1 MRILSFFNKNKSKV
15 YAPAYEAYLAYFT
28 KKINLKKPICE
39 TRFIVLDTETTGLDP
54 KKDHILS
61 VAAIEVRG
69 TDFSVKNRLECY
81 VEQPE
86 YQPGESI
93 AVHGIL
99 PHQSAGG
106 ISEKAMLQQLLE
118 LVKDAI
124 IVGHHIGFDIAI
136 LNESMQREM
145 GGPLKNKT
153 LDTSTLARRIE
164 DPFKMKQV
172 RRKNYSLD
180 NLCKKYDIEMGERH
194 TAAGDVFITA
204 LLFLKLLGQLERKKV
219 RTLGE
224 LLR

>member
-1 MRILSFFNKNKSKV
+1 MFSFFKKNKSKL
-15 YAPAYEAYLAYFT
+15 YAPEYEAYLACFA
-28 KKINLKKPICE
+28 KKIDLKTPIRE
-39 TRFIVLDTETTGLDP
+39 ARFIVLDTETTGLDP

-61 VAAIEVRG
+61 VAAVEVKG
-69 TDFSVKNRLECY
+69 SDFSVKNRLECY

-86 YQPGESI
+86 YLPGESI

-106 ISEKAMLQQLLE
+106 ICEKDMLCQLLE
-118 LVKDAI
+118 LARDAI

-136 LNESMQREM
+136 LNECMLREM
-145 GGPLKNKT
+145 GGTLKNKV
-153 LDTSTLARRIE
+153 LDTSIMARRIE

-180 NLCKKYDIEMGERH
+180 NLCKKYLIEMGERH

-219 RTLGE
+219 KTLGE